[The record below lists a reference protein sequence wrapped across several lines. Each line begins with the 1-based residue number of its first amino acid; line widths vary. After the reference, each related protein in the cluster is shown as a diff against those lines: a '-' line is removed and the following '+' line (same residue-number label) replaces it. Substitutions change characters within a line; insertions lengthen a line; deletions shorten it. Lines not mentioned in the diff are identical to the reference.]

1 MLYAKEMLD
10 KLNTNKEKAGKS
22 LNLEKNTG
30 VMIGGGIGLGIGL
43 YIAYSR
49 GYNLLIGSLIGASI
63 GALIVNVKIKNINN
77 EK

>member
-1 MLYAKEMLD
+1 MSYAKDMLD

-22 LNLEKNTG
+22 LLLEEKTG
-30 VMIGGGIGLGIGL
+30 ILIGGGIGLGIGL

-63 GALIVNVKIKNINN
+63 GALIVNFNIKNSN

>member
-1 MLYAKEMLD
+1 MLYANGMLD
-10 KLNTNKEKAGKS
+10 KLNTNREKAGKS
-22 LNLEKNTG
+22 LILEEKRG
-30 VMIGGGIGLGIGL
+30 IIIGGGIGLGIGL

-63 GALIVNVKIKNINN
+63 GALIVNFKTKNNN